1 MLLGRFATIER
12 AKAKKVYP
20 KGTVVIQISAT
31 RGQCGML
38 TSSGEV
44 GSQYACIQFKP
55 YIDSFTGW
63 MKVKQEIPRW
73 RHKYQEGLNIKLEDI
88 CKIPF
93 NIPINWLL
101 PFEEQ
106 QRLKEERGYV

>member
-1 MLLGRFATIER
+1 M
-12 AKAKKVYP
+12 
-20 KGTVVIQISAT
+20 ISKDQFWKIAGVT
-31 RGQCGML
+31 QH
-38 TSSGEV
+38 
-44 GSQYACIQFKP
+44 IQFENYLRKIVFDP
-55 YIDSFTGW
+55 KKRNDFFKQL

-88 CKIPF
+88 GKIPF